1 MGSKYVDITS
11 IMQVVGCVYNNPKLL
26 DITDKYSITEDDF
39 ADEFHKIAFGAIY
52 KIYEL
57 GAEKITLE
65 NYIMKLFGDSYITPR
80 IRSQIKQFREEYN
93 YTYSG
98 IHKALI
104 YFFEIKKNSIEKA
117 NNGIGIVPYVYKD
130 AYNYYYAIWE
140 AQQKNEAKLVEIK
153 RVPIKEV
160 ETIIIPPPERKI
172 KKRNLFSF
180 LDDEGE

>member
-1 MGSKYVDITS
+1 MAKMVKCPICGLQFDREKVPFK
-11 IMQVVGCVYNNPKLL
+11 MVGARRYAHEECFNN
-26 DITDKYSITEDDF
+26 
-39 ADEFHKIAFGAIY
+39 
-52 KIYEL
+52 
-57 GAEKITLE
+57 AEKNKSQEEKDKEALE
-65 NYIMKLFGDSYITPR
+65 NYIMKLFGDNYITPR

-153 RVPIKEV
+153 RVPIREV